1 MAGRGPGKAPEFTE
15 EEIRQAF
22 IAFDRDENGFV
33 GAGEIRFVYSQ
44 LGEEITDE
52 EVRDSHRFYPLP
64 FSARRMCSPHRPAV
78 ARPAFGLKYGCVLV
92 CQVDAMIRLADDDG
106 DGQISYEEFREMILA
121 PE

>member
-1 MAGRGPGKAPEFTE
+1 MAGRPGKAAEFTE

-52 EVRDSHRFYPLP
+52 EV
-64 FSARRMCSPHRPAV
+64 
-78 ARPAFGLKYGCVLV
+78 
-92 CQVDAMIRLADDDG
+92 
-106 DGQISYEEFREMILA
+106 
-121 PE
+121 

>member
-1 MAGRGPGKAPEFTE
+1 MPPGKGADFTE

-33 GAGEIRFVYSQ
+33 GAAEIRFVYSQ

-52 EVRDSHRFYPLP
+52 E
-64 FSARRMCSPHRPAV
+64 
-78 ARPAFGLKYGCVLV
+78 
-92 CQVDAMIRLADDDG
+92 VDAMIRLADDDG

>member
-52 EVRDSHRFYPLP
+52 EVQSFCTAPCWDRTGTPLP
-64 FSARRMCSPHRPAV
+64 KSSRPACFRGPLIEKKNV
-78 ARPAFGLKYGCVLV
+78 TCVLCV
-92 CQVDAMIRLADDDG
+92 CATRL
-106 DGQISYEEFREMILA
+106 ML
-121 PE
+121 